1 MIKAHIL
8 TKIWLTGCA
17 AQCWLYVLQWL
28 QSSIVCV
35 CVSTQAALKQATR
48 APFWKNSQR
57 MRSCVS
63 RGWKRML
70 YIPSCPATM
79 VWLRETESFFSKWK
93 TFWLSSICPTSWTA
107 RWEWGRVMGATF
119 HGQVAQIILFFY
131 DVFVYSNVYNWCREC
146 MWKIT
151 FRASYVLPFLYDKSK
166 QV

>member
-28 QSSIVCV
+28 QSSFVCV

-79 VWLRETESFFSKWK
+79 EWSRETESFFSKWK
-93 TFWLSSICPTSWTA
+93 TFWPNLICPTSWTA
-107 RWEWGRVMGATF
+107 RWEWGRVIVLFLCLFIAKERNLLY
-119 HGQVAQIILFFY
+119 ILS
-131 DVFVYSNVYNWCREC
+131 VIC
-146 MWKIT
+146 
-151 FRASYVLPFLYDKSK
+151 
-166 QV
+166 

>member
-28 QSSIVCV
+28 QSFFVCV
-35 CVSTQAALKQATR
+35 CVSAQAALKQGMR
-48 APFWKNSQR
+48 APFWRSSQR

-70 YIPSCPATM
+70 YIPSCLATM
-79 VWLRETESFFSKWK
+79 VWSRETESFFSKWK
-93 TFWLSSICPTSWTA
+93 TFWPSLIFPMSWTA

-119 HGQVAQIILFFY
+119 HGLVAQIKKKILYLNCY
-131 DVFVYSNVYNWCREC
+131 DVFVYYNVYKWYREC

-151 FRASYVLPFLYDKSK
+151 FRAS
-166 QV
+166 